1 MKHLALLTNFCTH
14 MAQAISLEQILD
26 GAVDIIGQ
34 GLQVSRCILLP
45 VASGKLV
52 TDSFAEYLHPK
63 FSSAR
68 PFFREDDP
76 LTRLV
81 LAGHPTQ
88 NIPDV
93 HYDFRITPDAK
104 PEYKARQIFATL
116 VVPAS
121 YEGELVAILYLHQ
134 CNDPRAWTNQEI
146 CFVESMMRPMA
157 AAIQRVRCHTKEQI
171 ERQHFQM
178 QRQAMVEQNLAPIFA
193 YDRDGTIVLWN
204 KAAQRLYGWKAE
216 KVAGRTLYDVLYS
229 SEDKEHQRELIRQ
242 VFRGDV
248 SSSTEWL
255 TRCQDG
261 THRYA
266 LTTDFPLEDGKGN
279 VVLGVCF
286 TTDITE
292 RKQAERM
299 ASQREQYL
307 AALVEIQQELLA
319 GPFEE
324 DNYAAILELLG
335 KASGA
340 CRVYLFENYQD
351 AQNQLCAS
359 QSASYCEQ
367 GVAPLLLQDFCY
379 EDWCPQQGATLAR
392 GEVFAGIVAQLPE
405 AERYAFE
412 AQGMLSVLL
421 LPLHVQGAFS
431 GFIGF
436 DSCLE
441 AKAWG
446 ASEVDLL
453 RAAAAAVS
461 LAQERKQAEQALR
474 KSEERYQ
481 DLYDHAPDMYLSITP
496 EGLIKSINQ
505 SGAQYLGY
513 HKEELLGQ
521 FIWNFIHE
529 QDRHQVQEQMA
540 KALHRE
546 ATQQELEFR
555 RVCKDGTELWVR
567 ERTQLVLGVSDKSAE
582 LRITG
587 QDITLAKRLEQEHK
601 QAEEARKSSEVILQT
616 IFDNISDGIFIVDV
630 DIDLPTTAQKPYLRF
645 VTVNAS
651 YARMFCLVS
660 TVVEQLNPFD
670 CLPEGAADKLW
681 AYSVYCVKERASY
694 SYEEQMGDRTYLITL
709 SPVLETNKKISRI
722 IGSCLDISQRKEVEI
737 TLAKARD
744 QAIEAS
750 RLKSEFLATMSHEI
764 RTPMHGIL
772 GMTELLLDTPLDS
785 EQYEYADI
793 VQMSASNLMY
803 IINDILDFSKIEA
816 GQLVLECFYFK
827 PKDTVLQ
834 AMRLVESVARSKK
847 LALEVDI
854 EHNVPELIQGAP
866 GRVRQ
871 VLLNFLG
878 NAVKFTEHGSIK
890 VNVSVDGSKS
900 ALRFEVIDTGIGL
913 APNDQAR
920 VFQPF
925 TQVDGS
931 VTRKY
936 GGTGLGLAICKR
948 LVDMMGGQIGVESK
962 EGRGSTFWFTVPQKS
977 HGIS

>member
-1 MKHLALLTNFCTH
+1 MKHLALLTDFCTH
-14 MAQAISLEQILD
+14 MAQAVSLEQILN
-26 GAVDIIGQ
+26 GAVEIIGQ
-34 GLQVSRCILLP
+34 GLEVSRCILLP

-52 TDSFAEYLHPK
+52 TDSFPEYLHPK
-63 FSSAR
+63 ISSAR
-68 PFFREDDP
+68 PFFRPDGP

-81 LAGHPTQ
+81 LAGQPTQ
-88 NIPDV
+88 NIPDIR
-93 HYDFRITPDAK
+93 YDFRIRPDAK
-104 PEYKARQIFATL
+104 PEYKASQILATL

-121 YEGELVAILYLHQ
+121 FEGELAAILYLNQ
-134 CNDPRAWTNQEI
+134 CNGPRAWTNQEI
-146 CFVESMMRPMA
+146 CLVESMMKPMA
-157 AAIQRVRCHTKEQI
+157 AAIQRVRCNTQEQI
-171 ERQHFQM
+171 EYQRFQI
-178 QRQAMVEQNLAPIFA
+178 QRQDMVEQNSAPIFA
-193 YDRDGTIVLWN
+193 YDRDGAVVLWN
-204 KAAQRLYGWKAE
+204 KAAQKLYGWKAE
-216 KVAGRTLYDVLYS
+216 KVSGRTLYDVLHS
-229 SEDKEHQRELIRQ
+229 TEDKEHQRALIRQ
-242 VFRGDV
+242 VFRGEV
-248 SSSTEWL
+248 SPSTEWL
-255 TRCQDG
+255 TRSQDG
-261 THRYA
+261 TYRYA

-279 VVLGVCF
+279 VVLGVSS

-292 RKQAERM
+292 RKHAERM
-299 ASQREQYL
+299 AAQREQYL
-307 AALVEIQQELLA
+307 AALVAIQQKLLA

-335 KASGA
+335 RASGA
-340 CRVYLFENYQD
+340 CRVYLFENYED
-351 AQNQLCAS
+351 ERNQLCAS
-359 QSASYCEQ
+359 QKAAYGAK
-367 GVAPLLLQDFCY
+367 GVTPLLLQDFCY

-421 LPLHVQGAFS
+421 LPLHVQGAFF

-441 AKAWG
+441 VKAWG

-461 LAQERKQAEQALR
+461 LAQERTQAEQALR

-521 FIWNFIHE
+521 FVWNFIHE
-529 QDRHQVQEQMA
+529 QDRPQVQEQMA
-540 KALHRE
+540 RTLDRE

-567 ERTQLVLGVSDKSAE
+567 ERTQLVLGISDKSTE

-630 DIDLPTTAQKPYLRF
+630 DLPTTAQQSHLRF

-651 YARMFCLVS
+651 YARMFCLLS
-660 TVVEQLNPFD
+660 TVVEQLSPYD
-670 CLPEGAADKLW
+670 CLPEDAADKLW
-681 AYSVYCVKERASY
+681 AYCVYCVQERASY
-694 SYEEQMGDRTYLITL
+694 SYEERIGDRTYLITL
-709 SPVLETNKKISRI
+709 SPVLESNKKISRI
-722 IGSCLDISQRKEVEI
+722 IGSCLDISQRKEVES
-737 TLAKARD
+737 TLAEARD

-772 GMTELLLDTPLDS
+772 GMTELLLDTPLDP
-785 EQYEYADI
+785 EQFEYIDI

-816 GQLVLECFYFK
+816 GQLVLECFHFK
-827 PKDTVLQ
+827 PEDTLLQ
-834 AMRLVESVARSKK
+834 AMRLVESVARSKQ
-847 LALEVDI
+847 LALEIDI
-854 EHNVPELIQGAP
+854 EHEVPELILGDP

-878 NAVKFTEHGSIK
+878 NAVKFTEQGSIK
-890 VNVSVDGSKS
+890 VNVRVGEQGK

-913 APNDQAR
+913 APNDQIR

-925 TQVDGS
+925 TQGDGS

-936 GGTGLGLAICKR
+936 GGTGLGLAICKK

-962 EGRGSTFWFTVPQKS
+962 EGRGSTFWFTIPLKN
-977 HGIS
+977 HCIF

>member
-1 MKHLALLTNFCTH
+1 MKHLALLTDFCTY
-14 MAQAISLEQILD
+14 MAQAISLEQVLD

-52 TDSFAEYLHPK
+52 TDSFPEYLHSK

-68 PFFREDDP
+68 PFFRADDS

-81 LAGHPTQ
+81 LAGQPTQ

-93 HYDFRITPDAK
+93 RYDFRITPDAK
-104 PEYKARQIFATL
+104 RAYKASQILAVL

-121 YEGELVAILYLHQ
+121 FEGELVAILYLHQ
-134 CNDPRAWTNQEI
+134 CNGPRAWTNQEI
-146 CFVESMMRPMA
+146 CLVESMMRPMA
-157 AAIQRVRCHTKEQI
+157 AAIRRVRCHTQEQI
-171 ERQHFQM
+171 ERQHFQR
-178 QRQAMVEQNLAPIFA
+178 QRQDIVEQNLAPIFA

-216 KVAGRTLYDVLYS
+216 KISGRTLYDVLPS
-229 SEDKEHQRELIRQ
+229 TEDKDHQRQLIRK
-242 VFRGDV
+242 VFKGEV
-248 SSSTEWL
+248 STSTEWL
-255 TRCQDG
+255 TCCQDG
-261 THRYA
+261 TYRYA
-266 LTTDFPLEDGKGN
+266 LTSDFPLEDGKGN
-279 VVLGVCF
+279 VVLGVCS

-299 ASQREQYL
+299 ASQREKYL
-307 AALVEIQQELLA
+307 AALVEIQQKLLA

-324 DNYAAILELLG
+324 DNYVAILELLG
-335 KASGA
+335 NASGA
-340 CRVYLFENYQD
+340 CRVYLFENYQNE
-351 AQNQLCAS
+351 QNQLCAS
-359 QSASYCEQ
+359 QRAVYCTK
-367 GVAPLLLQDFCY
+367 GVNTLLLQDFCY
-379 EDWCPQQGATLAR
+379 EDWCPQQGVTLAR

-421 LPLHVQGAFS
+421 LPLHVQGVFS

-446 ASEVDLL
+446 TSEVDLL

-461 LAQERKQAEQALR
+461 LAQERKQAEQALHN
-474 KSEERYQ
+474 SEERYQ

-540 KALHRE
+540 KTLHKE

-567 ERTQLVLGVSDKSAE
+567 ERTQLVLGISDQSAE

-587 QDITLAKRLEQEHK
+587 QDITLAKRLEKEHK

-630 DIDLPTTAQKPYLRF
+630 DLPTTPQKSYLHF

-651 YARMFCLVS
+651 YARMFCLPS
-660 TVVEQLNPFD
+660 TLVDELSPYD
-670 CLPEGAADKLW
+670 CLPEDAADKLW
-681 AYSVYCVKERASY
+681 AYCVYCLEERASY
-694 SYEEQMGDRTYLITL
+694 SYEERMGDRTYLITL

-722 IGSCLDISQRKEVEI
+722 IGSCLDISQRKEAES
-737 TLAKARD
+737 TLAEARD

-772 GMTELLLDTPLDS
+772 GMTELLLDTPLDT
-785 EQYEYADI
+785 EQYEYVDV

-827 PKDTVLQ
+827 PEDTLLQ

-847 LALEVDI
+847 LALEIDI
-854 EHNVPELIQGAP
+854 AHDVPELIQGDP
-866 GRVRQ
+866 VRVRQ

-878 NAVKFTEHGSIK
+878 NAVKFTEQGSIK
-890 VNVSVDGSKS
+890 VNVSVGEQSQ

-913 APNDQAR
+913 TPNDQAR
-920 VFQPF
+920 LFQPF

-962 EGRGSTFWFTVPQKS
+962 EGRGSTFWFTVPHKS
-977 HGIS
+977 QGIS